1 MSNQHIVPN
10 SPILK
15 PISFKQS
22 RKTLTHAI
30 DPSLTEGI
38 SLGYC
43 DSPISLASEGD
54 CSKNIYS
61 NVLFPTSDG
70 LRSSSSYKKLPKS
83 SLTPMKRK
91 HSIAS
96 VDNIA
101 LIRLLQKENDQMKI
115 EKEEIKAQLSLLSEV
130 SKADRDEYIAYV
142 EELEANNFKIEGKR
156 KKYKEKSRKYK
167 EKAKDM
173 QAALEET
180 QTEFEE
186 YKTKFNIE
194 DQRSLKDSIKTL
206 KNNFRILSE
215 ENEKIKDQNK
225 NLNEQLRDNIQNN
238 ENLKSTHSKLLK
250 DIESFK
256 NRVPGLEE
264 DSSIQVNIKADL
276 ADLKQELEGAHE
288 EINSLRAKQIEYIS
302 SIQLLK
308 TKYSNNEE
316 ELRKRIRGLENE
328 VLDKTQEIQ
337 ELNMRLEEEIS
348 TARKFERKT
357 ITVQEEK
364 NSEVLRLAKDLK
376 EIANEKETIQQNYIN
391 YHRKIDRNKTSIDLA
406 ALTKAEASLSAQK
419 AEIAKLSQSLKM
431 NENKVIDLKNSNE
444 KLLIENL
451 KLKEHLNR
459 INVSKFSDPAFS
471 TLQERVKF
479 LEEKNEDLEHQ
490 NAEEIEK
497 LNENIKVLEK
507 QLELVEKQKND
518 QMKKYEEK
526 INSLMVESKLVVQ
539 RDRRSLIPGQFL
551 NSLNEENWKQTV
563 EMLNLKILELKNEKE
578 KLIEE
583 VNVTDS
589 KYQKSKL
596 VIAKK
601 EIEKENLQNKF
612 RDAQEQMRE
621 YCSQYTLLEVEL
633 YKINERFGKELNL
646 NNQLE
651 NELQEMKELFYNL
664 SNKGKKK

>member
-1 MSNQHIVPN
+1 MSNQHIAPN

-15 PISFKQS
+15 PITLKQS
-22 RKTLTHAI
+22 RKTLTHALE
-30 DPSLTEGI
+30 PSLTERI
-38 SLGYC
+38 SLGHC

-83 SLTPMKRK
+83 SFTPMKRK

-101 LIRLLQKENDQMKI
+101 LIRLLQKENDQIKI

-142 EELEANNFKIEGKR
+142 EELEANNFKIESKR

-167 EKAKDM
+167 EKAKDA
-173 QAALEET
+173 QAI
-180 QTEFEE
+180 FEE
-186 YKTKFNIE
+186 NKIKFNIE
-194 DQRSLKDSIKTL
+194 DQRFLKDSIKTL
-206 KNNFRILSE
+206 KNNLRILSE
-215 ENEKIKDQNK
+215 ENEKIKDQNR

-238 ENLKSTHSKLLK
+238 ENFKSTHSKPIK
-250 DIESFK
+250 DIEIFK
-256 NRVPGLEE
+256 NRVPDLEE
-264 DSSIQVNIKADL
+264 DPSVELTIKADL
-276 ADLKQELEGAHE
+276 EDLKQELEMAHE
-288 EINSLRAKQIEYIS
+288 EINSLRTKQIEYIS
-302 SIQLLK
+302 NIQLLK
-308 TKYSNNEE
+308 TKFSSNEE
-316 ELRKRIRGLENE
+316 ELRTRIRGLENE

-376 EIANEKETIQQNYIN
+376 EIANEKDTIQQNYIN

-406 ALTKAEASLSAQK
+406 ALTKAEASLAAQK
-419 AEIAKLSQSLKM
+419 AEIAKLSQNLKVY
-431 NENKVIDLKNSNE
+431 ESKVVDLKNSNE

-479 LEEKNEDLEHQ
+479 LEEKNEDLENQ

-507 QLELVEKQKND
+507 QLELVEKQKSD

-526 INSLMVESKLVVQ
+526 INSLMVESKLIIQ

-551 NSLNEENWKQTV
+551 NSLNEENWKQSV

-633 YKINERFGKELNL
+633 YKINERFGKALNL
-646 NNQLE
+646 NNHLE
-651 NELQEMKELFYNL
+651 NELQEMKELLYNL